1 MEQYDR
7 KGVQNILDTYQVQ
20 LMKRRKTASPVVVA
34 Y

>member
-7 KGVQNILDTYQVQ
+7 KGVQNNLGTYQAQ
-20 LMKRRKTASPVVVA
+20 LMKRRKTARPVVAA